1 MEDREGLLLTPFER
15 NLSVWRQLWRTIERS
30 HLVVQIVDARNPL
43 GFRCEDL
50 ETYVREV
57 GTGLGNQENT
67 GAGARK
73 NLLIVNKADLLT
85 EHQRKAW
92 ADHFDAQNINYAF
105 FSARDAVELQEAE
118 ALREQ
123 QLAQLRGDDRPTPTY
138 YGEDEEEDDSEEDVD
153 EDEEESDDHAEG
165 SENAASEDVAPVA
178 STSRS
183 RSQSVDSDAELAKQM
198 NEEVRI
204 SGSTT
209 LGDRT
214 HILSVEELEALFLS
228 LCPDLAEFALPGK
241 APPKFCVGLV
251 GYPNVGKSSTI
262 NALVGAKKVSVS
274 STPGHTKNFQTIH
287 LSDEILLCDCP
298 GLVFPQF
305 ATTKAGMVCDGVLP
319 IDQMREYTAP
329 VELVCSRIPKAILEG
344 IYGIRIPTLP
354 KEEGGTGVPTA
365 IEFLSVYA
373 GERGLLG
380 HYMNILLTTFAP
392 HSGPWLLH
400 LRSR

>member
-50 ETYVREV
+50 EKYVEEV
-57 GTGLGNQENT
+57 GIGLGNQDH
-67 GAGARK
+67 AGEGYRK
-73 NLLIVNKADLLT
+73 NLLVVNKADLLT
-85 EHQRKAW
+85 ENQRKAW
-92 ADHFDAQNINYAF
+92 ADYFDGLDINYAF

-123 QLAQLRGDDRPTPTY
+123 QLAQLRGDERPLPVWQ
-138 YGEDEEEDDSEEDVD
+138 EEEDSD
-153 EDEEESDDHAEG
+153 EDEDEDDDEDDDDEEAEAQG
-165 SENAASEDVAPVA
+165 DVKGDQAAVA
-178 STSRS
+178 SSSRS
-183 RSQSVDSDAELAKQM
+183 RSGSVDSDAELAQQM
-198 NEEVRI
+198 DNEVRI

-209 LGDRT
+209 AGDRT
-214 HILSVEELEALFLS
+214 HVLSVEELEALFLS
-228 LCPDLAEFALPGK
+228 LAPDLTDFAIPDKG
-241 APPKFCVGLV
+241 PPKFCVGLV

-262 NALVGAKKVSVS
+262 NALVGSKKVSVS

-329 VELVCSRIPKAILEG
+329 VELVCNRIPKTILEG

-354 KEEGGTGVPTA
+354 LEEGGTGIPTA

-373 GERGLLG
+373 G
-380 HYMNILLTTFAP
+380 A
-392 HSGPWLLH
+392 
-400 LRSR
+400 